1 MRRQITYSE
10 KIFQITYMTKTF
22 FLECINK
29 TKSSKHNIIQTN
41 QLKNGQ
47 KTHTIISL
55 KRIYIYINAKRCLTY
70 QPFREI
76 QLKSTTRY
84 HYILISIGKI
94 KIAITSNVSNDTG
107 ELDHIYIVGDHVKWY
122 IQYFGIYCISS
133 CQTKNE

>member
-1 MRRQITYSE
+1 MYKQN
-10 KIFQITYMTKTF
+10 KILKTQHYT
-22 FLECINK
+22 NK
-29 TKSSKHNIIQTN
+29 PIKKWAKDTHNHFI
-41 QLKNGQ
+41 KED
-47 KTHTIISL
+47 
-55 KRIYIYINAKRCLTY
+55 IYIYINAKRCLTY